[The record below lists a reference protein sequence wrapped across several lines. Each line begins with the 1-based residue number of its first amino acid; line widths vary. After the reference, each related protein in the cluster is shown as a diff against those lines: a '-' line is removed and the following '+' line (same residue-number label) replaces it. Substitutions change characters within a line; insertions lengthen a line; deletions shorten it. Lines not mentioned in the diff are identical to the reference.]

1 MDLRRVKDEDKLQLC
16 RKYYLGGFA
25 MLPFLWF
32 VNSVWFFKEAF
43 FKPPYEQQ
51 KQIKTYV
58 IRSIIGSLIW
68 ISVIVTWVTIFQLK
82 RAEWGATADYMSFI
96 IPRGEP

>member
-1 MDLRRVKDEDKLQLC
+1 MFLIRVFINVVKLHD
-16 RKYYLGGFA
+16 YF
-25 MLPFLWF
+25 
-32 VNSVWFFKEAF
+32 SD
-43 FKPPYEQQ
+43 
-51 KQIKTYV
+51 V

-82 RAEWGATADYMSFI
+82 RADWGATGDYISFM

>member
-1 MDLRRVKDEDKLQLC
+1 MLLKL
-16 RKYYLGGFA
+16 
-25 MLPFLWF
+25 
-32 VNSVWFFKEAF
+32 SFFKYLEMYSKVF
-43 FKPPYEQQ
+43 LL
-51 KQIKTYV
+51 ISDV

-82 RAEWGATADYMSFI
+82 RAEWGASADYMSFI